1 MGEEMWLKRLEW
13 GEEDRNPP
21 SVTWVGKQGGVM
33 EFEQGSSWDEHIQL
47 WMLGSIIKEG
57 TSHLIT
63 LRGKALL
70 DKIDVPAQKNWF
82 DVGIQELVSKVQ
94 KWGIFEKKN
103 VF

>member
-1 MGEEMWLKRLEW
+1 MGEEMWLKRLDR

-21 SVTWVGKQGGVM
+21 SATWVGKQGGVM

-57 TSHLIT
+57 TSHFHLI
-63 LRGKALL
+63 
-70 DKIDVPAQKNWF
+70 KIDVPAQKKWF

-94 KWGIFEKKN
+94 KWGIFEKKQQR
-103 VF
+103 F